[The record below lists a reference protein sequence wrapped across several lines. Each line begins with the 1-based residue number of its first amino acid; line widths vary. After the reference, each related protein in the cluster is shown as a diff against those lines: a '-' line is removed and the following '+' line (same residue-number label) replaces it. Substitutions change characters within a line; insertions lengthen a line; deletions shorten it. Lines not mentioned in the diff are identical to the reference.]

1 MGVLIGTQL
10 YGWGQR
16 FSMDGKSLAGHYDH
30 VLSAIAE
37 MGMQTAEESLPPSDP
52 GFPRRWAQMLRTHG
66 LQPSSL
72 YCGGAFH
79 DEALAAGTIAAL
91 LPLAQ
96 AMAEAGFTSLS
107 LNPDPI
113 GREKTDAELAVQARK
128 LQELGEALVSRGI
141 SLGLHNHTPEM
152 LTGGREFHHNLRRT
166 DPALVGLNMDVDWC
180 RRGGG
185 DPYALY
191 EEYKDRIVSLH
202 VRQSRQGIWLE
213 EFAEGDINYRP
224 LLSDLIARG
233 FTGPVHLEIAVEEET
248 VFTRDVFEDHRRSV
262 EYLGSLLS

>member
-1 MGVLIGTQL
+1 MGLLIGTQL

-16 FSMDGKSLAGHYDH
+16 FALDNKSLPDHYEH

-37 MGMQTAEESLPPSDP
+37 MGMQTAEECIPASDAD
-52 GFPRRWAQMLRTHG
+52 FPRRWADLLRFYG

-79 DEALAAGTIAAL
+79 EEALAAGTIAAL
-91 LPLAQ
+91 LPLAE

-113 GREKTDAELAVQARK
+113 GREKTDAELAVQAEK
-128 LQELGEALVSRGI
+128 LQELGEALVSLGI

-152 LTGGREFHHNLRRT
+152 LGGGREFHHNLRDT

-191 EEYKDRIVSLH
+191 EQYKDRIVSLH
-202 VRQSRQGIWLE
+202 VRQSRGGIWLE
-213 EFAEGDINYRP
+213 EFSEGDLDYRP
-224 LLSDLIARG
+224 LLADLVARG
-233 FTGPVHLEIAVEEET
+233 FTGPVLLEIAVEEET

-262 EYLGSLLS
+262 EYLRSLVG